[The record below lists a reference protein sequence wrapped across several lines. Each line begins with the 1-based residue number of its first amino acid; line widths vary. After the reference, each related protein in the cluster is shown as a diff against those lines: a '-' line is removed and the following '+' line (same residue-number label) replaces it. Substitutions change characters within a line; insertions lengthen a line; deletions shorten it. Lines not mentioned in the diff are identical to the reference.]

1 MLEIPHL
8 VGMGAFEEYLKI
20 FQIPY
25 RPWVV
30 ALEGGRRG

>member
-8 VGMGAFEEYLKI
+8 VGIEAFEKYLKI

-25 RPWVV
+25 GPWVV
-30 ALEGGRRG
+30 ALEGGSRG